1 MPLSAPAREAA
12 LLVVNRNTKDCTEIW
27 EFGQLGA
34 ADLWLAGNDETCT
47 AAGRPASRNPRC
59 GSLLL
64 GVDSIVERS
73 TYSGSRP
80 FLVLIN

>member
-1 MPLSAPAREAA
+1 MPLDAPAREAA
-12 LLVVNRNTKDCTEIW
+12 LLVVNWNTKDCTEIW

-47 AAGRPASRNPRC
+47 AAGRPASRNARC
-59 GSLLL
+59 GSPLL
-64 GVDSIVERS
+64 GVDSLGKRR